1 MTYIYLIVTMIMI
14 LKCVVFLYGNP
25 MLQTL
30 LFSYFSSSDA
40 SRVKGQT
47 SSSGQGEWKS

>member
-1 MTYIYLIVTMIMI
+1 MMMI
-14 LKCVVFLYGNP
+14 LKCVVFLYVNL
-25 MLQTL
+25 MLQTP

-47 SSSGQGEWKS
+47 SSSGQGELKS